1 MSKIYIS
8 GAISGM
14 SIGVAKAA
22 FADAKDYLYWN
33 SEHLHHNIINPFYIK
48 PFLGLENWLCYMIN
62 DVRELLKCDSI
73 YMLKGWQNSRGACIE
88 HLIAVWR
95 KMEIIYQSNEM

>member
-14 SIGVAKAA
+14 SIGVAKAT
-22 FADAKDYLYWN
+22 FEDAKEYLYWN
-33 SEHLHHNIINPFYIK
+33 SIYSIHNIINPFDVN
-48 PFLGLENWLCYMIN
+48 PFLGLKNWWCYMIS

-95 KMEIIYQSNEM
+95 KMEIIYQV

>member
-8 GAISGM
+8 GPISVLPIEEAKQRFDNSAI
-14 SIGVAKAA
+14 
-22 FADAKDYLYWN
+22 DLYYYGN
-33 SEHLHHNIINPFYIK
+33 YDIEDIVNPFNIN
-48 PFLGLENWLCYMIN
+48 PFLGLKNWWCYMIN

-73 YMLKGWQNSRGACIE
+73 YMLKGWQKSRGACVE

-95 KMEIIYQSNEM
+95 KMDIIYQV

>member
-8 GAISGM
+8 GPISGIEIDKCK
-14 SIGVAKAA
+14 SI
-22 FADAKDYLYWN
+22 FASAMFYCMLDLGYC
-33 SEHLHHNIINPFYIK
+33 SERFVINPFNIK

-95 KMEIIYQSNEM
+95 KMEIIYQV